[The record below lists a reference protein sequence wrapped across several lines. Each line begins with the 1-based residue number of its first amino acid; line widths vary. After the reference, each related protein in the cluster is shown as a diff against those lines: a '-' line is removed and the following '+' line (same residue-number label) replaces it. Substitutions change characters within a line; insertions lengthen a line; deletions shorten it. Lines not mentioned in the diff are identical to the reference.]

1 MTREKSDGPVFS
13 AQLGAARRRGAL
25 RAARSFPRFID
36 YKLHGY
42 QSSNDTLMKV
52 RARTLAAREIYLWI
66 DAKYSLIKSPLA
78 PAETGKIHT

>member
-1 MTREKSDGPVFS
+1 MTREKSDGPVSS
-13 AQLGAARRRGAL
+13 ARRGAAARR
-25 RAARSFPRFID
+25 ARSFPRFID

-42 QSSNDTLMKV
+42 QSPNDTLMNA
-52 RARTLAAREIYLWI
+52 RALAAREMYLWI